1 MTFFIMDLVTF
12 TDFDVSGRW
21 RKKLNFLIEFSNS
34 IFIKFDFKPFMTEAV
49 II

>member
-12 TDFDVSGRW
+12 TDFEKL
-21 RKKLNFLIEFSNS
+21 KKLNFLIEFSNS